1 MAVIPISFAGGGG
14 GGSDEVTA
22 TVAQV
27 LAGFTAITHDSNDEP
42 IEGTMVNH
50 GAVSQSLNTSTT
62 SYTIPQGYHNGSGKV
77 SITTQEK
84 TATPTTSVQNIT
96 PDSGKVLSKVTVNA
110 ISTQEKTATPTTSA
124 QTITPDSGKYLSKVT
139 VNAISTQEKTAT
151 PTTSAQNITPDSG
164 KYLTKVTVNA
174 ISTQE
179 KTASATTSAQAITP
193 DSGKY
198 LSKVNIRA
206 LSQTNLAAA
215 NILRGKTI
223 SISNGSTNVWSVAG
237 NTNTLKCVSGTATAT
252 DHSGSYYVDINP
264 GITPV
269 HIVSKRTGSG
279 KTFRFD
285 KRIEATSSDLTTP
298 MTSTCVRLIGNGT
311 FNYWIYG
318 Y

>member
-1 MAVIPISFAGGGG
+1 MATIPLNFGGGG
-14 GGSDEVTA
+14 GTGSDDVTA
-22 TVAQV
+22 TIAQV
-27 LAGFTAITHDSNDEP
+27 LAGFTAITHDSDDEP
-42 IEGTMVNH
+42 IAGSMINR

-62 SYTIPQGYHNGSGKV
+62 SYTVPQGYHSGSGKV

-84 TATPTTSVQNIT
+84 TITPTTSAQNVT

-110 ISTQEKTATPTTSA
+110 ISTQTK
-124 QTITPDSGKYLSKVT
+124 TITPS
-139 VNAISTQEKTAT
+139 
-151 PTTSAQNITPDSG
+151 TSAQNITPDSG
-164 KYLTKVTVNA
+164 KYLSKVTVNA

-206 LSQTNLAAA
+206 LSQTNLASG

-223 SISNGSTNVWSVAG
+223 SINNGSTNVWSVAG
-237 NTNTLKCVSGTATAT
+237 NNAALKCVSGSATT
-252 DHSGSYYVDINP
+252 GSTRITVDGKSLYYVDINP

-269 HIVSKRTGSG
+269 QIVSYAGANYTNM
-279 KTFRFD
+279 
-285 KRIEATSSDLTTP
+285 RIDNVMHGTDIVEINVSSLPKTSSQ
-298 MTSTCVRLIGNGT
+298 VRLVTVSSQTTVYYYI
-311 FNYWIYG
+311 FG